1 MEVYINRFPVECPPE
16 LSLAGL
22 LQREKVSSEGIAV
35 AVDNKVVPKKAW
47 NDTFLSEGAK
57 VTVIR
62 AVCGG

>member
-1 MEVYINRFPVECPPE
+1 MEVYINRSPVECPPE

-22 LQREKVSSEGIAV
+22 LQREKVFSEGIAV
-35 AVDNKVVPKKAW
+35 AVDNKVVPKSGWEAKI
-47 NDTFLSEGAK
+47 LEEGAK